1 MRRSH
6 AEEERGARERLELL
20 FDANHEAVA
29 RYVWRRTRP
38 DVVDDVVAETFL
50 VAWRRLDDVPAD
62 SLPWLLGVARRVIS
76 TQRRSAERQHSLVRK
91 IADSSTPKWTDDPSA
106 PGGTAVIS
114 ALAQLSERDREAITL
129 IGWEGLTPAQAAAVL
144 RIPRASFRARLSRAK
159 RRLRQQLD
167 EDARTVPSLHPNRAS
182 P

>member
-6 AEEERGARERLELL
+6 TEQERRARERLELL

-50 VAWRRLDDVPAD
+50 VAWRRLDDVPAE

-76 TQRRSAERQHSLVRK
+76 TQRRSVERQHSLVRK
-91 IADSSTPKWTDDPSA
+91 LADSTPQSSDDPSA
-106 PGGTAVIS
+106 PGDTAVIS

-129 IGWEGLTPAQAAAVL
+129 IAWEGLTPAQAAAVL

-167 EDARTVPSLHPNRAS
+167 EDARALSSLHPNRAF